1 MIMKSQEKKPWTN
14 KWLKLAMI
22 IAIVV
27 IGFPIVIPL
36 GAGILALIAGIV
48 IAVFC
53 LFCSDCNRLCG
64 SGDGRCCTFAAG
76 IEEACSPIR
85 VWDLRFL
92 EQD

>member
-1 MIMKSQEKKPWTN
+1 MIMKARRKSRGQN

-27 IGFPIVIPL
+27 IGFPI
-36 GAGILALIAGIV
+36 GDTAWSRDSGINCRNCNSSV
-48 IAVFC
+48 
-53 LFCSDCNRLCG
+53 LFVCSDCNRLCG
-64 SGDGRCCTFAAG
+64 SGDGRCCAFAAG
-76 IEEACSPIR
+76 IEACSPIR